1 MHSSL
6 KLRKKAYVKGKAAE
20 WIAAF
25 YLRLKGYEILE
36 KRLKTPVGEI
46 DLLARKGNVLI
57 AIEVKARATL
67 EQAAIA
73 LSPHQQRRIERAL
86 LFYLSGCTSCLDL
99 RFDVILIIPWRWPHH
114 IRGAWR
120 VQ

>member
-6 KLRKKAYVKGKAAE
+6 KLRKRAYVKGKTAE
-20 WIAAF
+20 WLASL
-25 YLRLKGYEILE
+25 YMRLKGYKILE
-36 KRLKTPVGEI
+36 KRFKTPVGEI
-46 DLLARKGNVLI
+46 DLLARKGNELI
-57 AIEVKARATL
+57 AIEVKARATA

-73 LSPHQQRRIERAL
+73 LTPHQKRRIERAL
-86 LFYLSGCTSCLDL
+86 LFYLIGRTSTLDL
-99 RFDVILIIPWRWPHH
+99 RFDVILIVPWRWPHH